1 MSPAGFF
8 LRTGAFWGA
17 SFLAVFFFAA
27 VFLAVSFFAAVFLAA
42 GFSSAFDLAAWRR
55 RVGFSVSAGF
65 SASVGSFVSRVFASS
80 VASAFFVWRVLRSAR
95 ARRPGR
101 TSF

>member
-1 MSPAGFF
+1 M
-8 LRTGAFWGA
+8 T
-17 SFLAVFFFAA
+17 VFFFAA

-65 SASVGSFVSRVFASS
+65 SASVGSFVSRAFASS
-80 VASAFFVWRVLRSAR
+80 VVFLTLHHPLIFLALQR
-95 ARRPGR
+95 
-101 TSF
+101 